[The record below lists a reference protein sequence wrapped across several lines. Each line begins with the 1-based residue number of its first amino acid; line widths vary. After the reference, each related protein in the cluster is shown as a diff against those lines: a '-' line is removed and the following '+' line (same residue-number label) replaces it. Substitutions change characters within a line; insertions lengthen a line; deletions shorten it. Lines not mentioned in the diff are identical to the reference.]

1 MNESEKFIE
10 EFYYEIYL
18 WMTIKEPNG
27 LGLKGLELLI
37 YAIIFKYTG
46 DGFKNINVA
55 GKSKLF
61 AELTGST
68 PRGCRKAL
76 NNLIKKG
83 YISKIEPADGCLVQ
97 INKR

>member
-1 MNESEKFIE
+1 MKESEKFID
-10 EFYYEIYL
+10 EFYYVIYL
-18 WMTIKEPNG
+18 WMTTKEPTG

-37 YAIIFKYTG
+37 YAIIFKHTC
-46 DGFKNINVA
+46 DGFKYFNVA

-61 AELTGST
+61 ADLTGST

-83 YISKIEPADGCLVQ
+83 YISKIELSNGCLVR
-97 INKR
+97 INKI

>member
-18 WMTIKEPNG
+18 WMTIKEPSG

-46 DGFKNINVA
+46 DGFKNVNVA
-55 GKSKLF
+55 GKSELF
-61 AELTGST
+61 AKLTGST